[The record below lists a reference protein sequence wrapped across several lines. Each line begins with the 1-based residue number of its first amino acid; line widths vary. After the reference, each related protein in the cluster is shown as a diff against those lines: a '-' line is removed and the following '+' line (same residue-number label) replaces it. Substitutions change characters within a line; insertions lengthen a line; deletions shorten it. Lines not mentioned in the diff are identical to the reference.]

1 MKRILVVLF
10 SLICFIGYAQTPYP
24 TPPQQQGGKGVLVA
38 NQGGQR
44 VDSTLIPPVYSDTAK
59 ANRSKTS
66 LYPGSVIRV
75 GDDYYYRSADT
86 SKWLLLAIT
95 TSNCAG
101 TQLVSGSITWSGSGL
116 VYDATDLDYY
126 ILCSRYF
133 ANSTTLTLAVADP
146 TFPRIDKFYADIT
159 GAIGVITG
167 TPATNPQEPQVNP
180 LTQIDLGFV
189 YIPAGSTVPAG
200 TTQTVIYNENVEW
213 SGTSDVP
220 SINFAYATNPYIG
233 SLSTYLPSAPNSSYV
248 EWQSNGIDYLFSEA
262 QYLKFWVRLN
272 ADFTVDPLSF
282 LDVTFEYTDVTVS
295 QTLPVGNGDYN
306 MDYSLINQWQLV
318 SIPLTGIT
326 TFGASFNSVHFV
338 INSAPTSFQ
347 LDYIYLLET
356 ATVPPV
362 ISSGWAL
369 NLNTGTNPTT
379 NGIGTSDSVGVAIK
393 TNSQT
398 RLIVPAN
405 GIVELSNDELDQ
417 QLLTIR
423 NDTIYKTNIPTAYGT
438 LPIVVE
444 VRNDST
450 FITCPTCDTTGGKW
464 NLTGNA
470 ITSGQ
475 FLGTINSQDLVFKRN
490 STEVGRLS
498 GFNVNFGVNSTTGTS
513 GVGVG
518 YNSGYLSS
526 GINQTFIGFRSGESS
541 TAASGA
547 TFIGNQSG
555 VNNTGDEP
563 TGIGYGAASN
573 NTGIYLTSIGRSAG
587 ASNSGDSATFVGYL
601 SGYNNSFKKVIGL
614 GMEATPTSD
623 NQLYIASYIN
633 SLFLNLDSAS
643 GTAPAIAGIDANG
656 NWRKY
661 ATPSGGSSQWTDTTA
676 GIYYGNKVA
685 IGGAI
690 NPTHTLTIGDSATN
704 QGTVLISVPETD
716 DVFSIYSNAEDEDI
730 IHIDN
735 LSKVI
740 KIGASNYK
748 VGVSTL
754 TPDSNVTVNGGTH
767 LIGGVRASSLPSNQ
781 TYSKSLGVTSNGT
794 LYLKDTVAHSVAT
807 LTGLGTGVGT
817 FLSTPTYDNLTAAV
831 TTTLDIKLKAY
842 AAMGSTI
849 VAQNVDGDLANG
861 VSSQVMA
868 DTRVYFS
875 AVYLPKATT
884 LTGVK
889 WYQVTAGSYT
899 GDAYNGVGLYTYSG
913 GTLTLVASSTNDAN
927 IWTATGGTIASK
939 AFSSTYAASAGL
951 YFVAYLY
958 NNSAQT
964 TAPVLGIVGGA
975 STINTVTDFT
985 NSAKTSSLLSSQ
997 TALPSPTQAMSGLT
1011 AAATEY
1017 KAFLY

>member
-1 MKRILVVLF
+1 MKKIIVSLLV
-10 SLICFIGYAQTPYP
+10 SLVCFLGYAQTPYP
-24 TPPQQQGGKGVLVA
+24 TPNPFGSKGTMTQAQGGWKI
-38 NQGGQR
+38 
-44 VDSTLIPPVYSDTAK
+44 DSTAIMPVYADTFA

-66 LYPGSVIRV
+66 LYAGSLIRV

-101 TQLVSGSITWSGSGL
+101 TQLISGSITWSGSGL

-133 ANSTTLTLAVADP
+133 ANSTTLTLSTADP
-146 TFPRIDKFYADIT
+146 TYGRIDKFYADNT
-159 GAIGVITG
+159 QNIGVITG
-167 TPATNPQEPQVNP
+167 TPSANPQEPSVNP

-213 SGTSDVP
+213 TGTSDVP
-220 SINFAYATNPYIG
+220 SVNFDYATNPYIG
-233 SLSTYLPSAPNSSYV
+233 SLSTYIPSAPNDSYISWQYGTTKRFIDVQYLKLWVRINEAFVSRPSPFLDVSFYNGSTKVSADSYV
-248 EWQSNGIDYLFSEA
+248 EDGVYNF
-262 QYLKFWVRLN
+262 
-272 ADFTVDPLSF
+272 DF
-282 LDVTFEYTDVTVS
+282 
-295 QTLPVGNGDYN
+295 N
-306 MDYSLINQWQLV
+306 LIGEWQLV
-318 SIPLTGIT
+318 SIPLQGLVVSDSI
-326 TFGASFNSVHFV
+326 FDKVNFV
-338 INSAPTSFQ
+338 IHSAPTSFQ

-398 RLIVPAN
+398 RLIFPAN

-633 SLFLNLDSAS
+633 SLFLDLDSAS
-643 GTAPAIAGIDANG
+643 GTAPAIAGIDENG

-661 ATPSGGSSQWTDTTA
+661 ATPSGGGGAPAGNYGNLQINRNSIFSTPASDSLTFSSATLAVKGALTTTGAITASGNVSANLGLFTSGVRTGNNTNFYWNSGPVILGNTNDVTIKNAAATA
-676 GIYYGNKVA
+676 GANVSIGTSAAVKSA
-685 IGGAI
+685 ILDVNSTTKGALL
-690 NPTHTLTIGDSATN
+690 PRMTGAEAEA
-704 QGTVLISVPETD
+704 ISSP
-716 DVFSIYSNAEDEDI
+716 A
-730 IHIDN
+730 
-735 LSKVI
+735 
-740 KIGASNYK
+740 
-748 VGVSTL
+748 
-754 TPDSNVTVNGGTH
+754 
-767 LIGGVRASSLPSNQ
+767 
-781 TYSKSLGVTSNGT
+781 
-794 LYLKDTVAHSVAT
+794 
-807 LTGLGTGVGT
+807 TGLII
-817 FLSTPTYDNLTAAV
+817 YCN
-831 TTTLDIKLKAY
+831 
-842 AAMGSTI
+842 
-849 VAQNVDGDLANG
+849 NANG
-861 VSSQVMA
+861 SVITSVGLWNY
-868 DTRVYFS
+868 DGS
-875 AVYLPKATT
+875 A
-884 LTGVK
+884 
-889 WYQVTAGSYT
+889 WVTAGAKPYKILTGNLTQTGTGAPTFTILQNTTGVTYT
-899 GDAYNGVGLYTYSG
+899 TAYTGVGLYTLTANSG
-913 GTLTLVASSTNDAN
+913 TPFTSNKTQVFIGGN
-927 IWTATGGTIASK
+927 IAT
-939 AFSSTYAASAGL
+939 
-951 YFVAYLY
+951 
-958 NNSAQT
+958 
-964 TAPVLGIVGGA
+964 VGGDNYFMNTSIN
-975 STINTVTDFT
+975 STTVIGISSGSYGIGFNDDILSNT
-985 NSAKTSSLLSSQ
+985 
-997 TALPSPTQAMSGLT
+997 PIEIRIYP
-1011 AAATEY
+1011 
-1017 KAFLY
+1017 